1 MKKFLLV
8 LCASFA
14 AACSCFS
21 DREPEVRSVIYMIGD
36 GMGLA
41 QVSLLQ
47 IARDYEPTA
56 FARAQGVALIATR
69 SANNRVTD
77 SAAAGTAL
85 SSGCKTNNAWLGLD
99 TAGQRLVPIAECAR
113 QQGMR
118 TGLVV
123 TSHLYHATPAA
134 FYAHVA
140 DRDNV
145 AAITADMTASGIDLL
160 MGGGRKALSEQLP
173 EGGSRL
179 DEFRALGYRV
189 VLEPEQIDTLSG
201 LPVVAAVADKHLPA
215 IAERGDYLPQA
226 TRKAL
231 ELLSADNDEGFFL
244 MVEGSQID
252 MACHG
257 HDAIRLFNEMCDFER
272 AVAAAM
278 DFADSHPGT
287 LVVVTADHETGGLT
301 LPSGES
307 DFTLPDS
314 GVMVEFSTGGH
325 SASMVP
331 VYLYGTGADRIRGLM
346 DNTGLANRIK
356 QLIAERR

>member
-1 MKKFLLV
+1 MKKCFFLLCV
-8 LCASFA
+8 SLA
-14 AACSCFS
+14 AACSGS
-21 DREPEVRSVIYMIGD
+21 SGREPEVRNVIYMIGD

-47 IARDYEPTA
+47 IAENYEPTA
-56 FARAQGVALIATR
+56 FDRAQGIALITTR

-85 SSGCKTNNAWLGLD
+85 SSGCKTNNTWLGLD
-99 TAGQRLVPIAECAR
+99 TAGRRLVPIAECAR

-140 DRDNV
+140 DRDDA
-145 AAITADMTASGIDLL
+145 AAITADMVASGIDLL
-160 MGGGRKALSEQLP
+160 IGGGRKVLSEQLP
-173 EGGSRL
+173 EGGSRF
-179 DEFRALGYRV
+179 DEFRTKGYRIA
-189 VLEPEQIDTLSG
+189 LAPEQIDTLSG
-201 LPVVAAVADKHLPA
+201 LPVVAAVADKHLPVA
-215 IAERGDYLPQA
+215 AERGDYLPQA

-231 ELLSADNDEGFFL
+231 ELLSADSGKGFFL

-257 HDAIRLFNEMCDFER
+257 NDGPRALDEIRDFER

-278 DFADSHPGT
+278 DFADTHPGT
-287 LVVVTADHETGGLT
+287 LVVVTADHETGGLS
-301 LPSGES
+301 LPSGKA

-314 GVMVEFSTGGH
+314 GVTVDFSTGGH

-331 VYLYGTGADRIRGLM
+331 VYLYGTGAGRIRGLM
-346 DNTGLANRIK
+346 DNTELANRIK
-356 QLIAERR
+356 QIIAERK